1 MDCVFIDDFLVKFLE
16 FGEIFDEIEVVY
28 VWMMLEEFDSNND
41 GVIDKLGNYSIGK
54 FRDWDIC
61 VFFGVRESNFLVV
74 SF

>member
-41 GVIDKLGNYSIGK
+41 GVIDKLGN
-54 FRDWDIC
+54 
-61 VFFGVRESNFLVV
+61 
-74 SF
+74 